1 MVKNTHANAGNVG
14 LIPGLGEK
22 MATHSSVLA
31 WRISWA
37 EEPEEL
43 QSMGSQGVR
52 HDLTHTTIFPKSNR
66 RRESEKKIYRCEPYN
81 CCKYPAGMASLWK
94 GTLQISEKALAWF
107 PPKFSA
113 RSAAMPTPR
122 AHRQGPDQ
130 GQGTNTALCWL
141 SGCSPTRVHCTQAHG

>member
-52 HDLTHTTIFPKSNR
+52 HDLTHTQQYSQKETEGENLR
-66 RRESEKKIYRCEPYN
+66 RKFIDVNLTTAVS
-81 CCKYPAGMASLWK
+81 
-94 GTLQISEKALAWF
+94 TQLAW
-107 PPKFSA
+107 PPYGRGHC
-113 RSAAMPTPR
+113 RSLR
-122 AHRQGPDQ
+122 KR
-130 GQGTNTALCWL
+130 
-141 SGCSPTRVHCTQAHG
+141 